1 MAITD
6 VTTTIKHI
14 KLILNFIGMTY
25 KEPTQIFIDNTGAI
39 FLANNWSTSSR
50 TKHIDTRYHFI
61 REYIE
66 DGSIELIYIR
76 TNENPADMFTKN
88 LSTDKFDYHNLCIM
102 DGMPNYLEEQ

>member
-1 MAITD
+1 
-6 VTTTIKHI
+6 
-14 KLILNFIGMTY
+14 MTY
-25 KEPTQIFIDNTGAI
+25 KEPTQIFVDNTGAI

-88 LSTDKFDYHNLCIM
+88 LSTDKFDYHNLRIM